1 MRYFVAVAERGSFT
15 RAADDL
21 YVAQQ
26 AVSQQIKALE
36 SALGVTLLRR
46 DSRHVTLTPEGAV
59 FLSDCKRVLAAAD
72 RAVRRVQAAAVGEV
86 GTIHVVYTLATAY
99 HTVPALLARMTQR
112 FPQLK
117 LEAREVFAG
126 VIPRLLQAEEC
137 DVALAPAASYPPG
150 IAQRIIRHEPLRLAV
165 GDRHPLAEA
174 ASVELPRVAGER
186 FELWPREMSPG
197 YYDAILAAC
206 RAAGF
211 DPELDEHA
219 AGSTVWGFIAQ
230 GRGVGLVVSSLIEQ
244 LPRGS
249 GRRARS
255 PQPAPLAIAAVWRTG
270 AQPPRCGGSCRRP
283 TSCHRSR
290 AGSDTPAAGP
300 IGDLPAGSTGSP
312 PCL

>member
-1 MRYFVAVAERGSFT
+1 VTPDLRQMRYFVAVAERGSFT

-36 SALGVTLLRR
+36 SALGVTLLQR
-46 DSRHVTLTPEGAV
+46 DSRRVTLTPEGAV

-72 RAVRRVQAAAVGEV
+72 RAVRRVRAAAVGEV
-86 GTIHVVYTLATAY
+86 GTIRIVYTLATAY

-126 VIPRLLQAEEC
+126 VIPRLLETEEC

-150 IAQRIIRHEPLRLAV
+150 IVQRIIRQEPLRLAV
-165 GDRHPLAEA
+165 GDRHPLAKA
-174 ASVELPRVAGER
+174 TSVELARLAGDR
-186 FELWPREMSPG
+186 LELWPREMSPG
-197 YYDAILAAC
+197 YYDAILSAC

-211 DPELDEHA
+211 EPDLDEHA

-230 GRGVGLVVSSLIEQ
+230 GRGVGLVVSSLNEQ
-244 LPRGS
+244 LPRGV
-249 GRRARS
+249 RLLDLAP
-255 PQPAPLAIAAVWRTG
+255 PQPPPLAIAAVWSTPT
-270 AQPPRCGGSCRRP
+270 QPPALQRFLQTAVQLSSEDGW
-283 TSCHRSR
+283 
-290 AGSDTPAAGP
+290 
-300 IGDLPAGSTGSP
+300 L
-312 PCL
+312 